1 MDASAHG
8 GLVRHLLI
16 GSSVLVALALVERA
30 DADERPVATPFKAP
44 PVAAKLD
51 DWGGL
56 YIGGHFGAAWGR
68 SDWSAAG
75 GMPLSGSFDLAHGYN
90 AFKGTGSY
98 FAGLQAGYNTMLP
111 NHILLGVE
119 ADISFPNTIDGSQTF
134 SSFSAGTASFAEQ
147 VQFFGSVRGRL
158 GYAPGNWLIYA
169 TGGFAFGYDQ
179 FTRTQLSGTPAGG
192 TATPGTVESRFMV
205 PRAGWTAG
213 AGVEVAL
220 SPHWNARLEYLYT
233 QFNTRSVAFPAGAQT
248 FASDLSLQSIRLGL
262 NYKLGRDGSID
273 SLSDFLGKGPT
284 ALELDRFA
292 FHGQTTY
299 VHQYAFPFRSPY
311 RGSNSLIPNQGR
323 ETWDVTFY
331 AGARLWD
338 GAELWVNPEIDQGFG
353 LSGTLGAA
361 GFPSGEAYKVG
372 DSAPYARIP
381 RLFLRQTIDLGGE
394 KQKVESGINQ
404 FAGSQTA
411 DRLVIT
417 LGKFGVTDVFD
428 TNKYAHDPR
437 SDFMNWSLVDT
448 GTFDYAADAWGYTY
462 GAAVEWYSGRW
473 TLRGGLFDLSIVPN
487 STELD
492 PRFSQFQWIGEIER
506 RHELWGQP
514 GKVAVTGFL
523 SRGRMGR
530 FADAVL
536 LSNLTG
542 QPADIAAVRRY
553 QSRTGISLNAE
564 QQLSPDVGMFARA
577 GWALGDIEPYE
588 FTDID
593 HTLAAGVTVTGKNWG
608 RADDT
613 FGLAGVVNSI
623 SGQHKT
629 FLNAGGLGILV
640 GDGKLTNPGSEQILE
655 MYYSLPVQSW
665 RLTFDYQLIAN
676 PAYNRDRGPVSI
688 IGTRVRTQF

>member
-1 MDASAHG
+1 
-8 GLVRHLLI
+8 V
-16 GSSVLVALALVERA
+16 VVALALAERA
-30 DADERPVATPFKAP
+30 EADERLPVMPLKA
-44 PVAAKLD
+44 PVAAKPF
-51 DWGGL
+51 DWNGFYL
-56 YIGGHFGAAWGR
+56 GGHVGGAGGH

-75 GMPLSGSFDLAHGYN
+75 GLPVGGSFDLTHGFN

-98 FAGLQAGYNTMLP
+98 FGGLQAGYNFLLP
-111 NHILLGVE
+111 NRILLGAE
-119 ADISFPNTIDGSQTF
+119 ADISFPNKIEGSQTF
-134 SSFSAGTASFAEQ
+134 SSASAGTASFAEL
-147 VQFFGSVRGRL
+147 VQFFGTVRGRL

-169 TGGFAFGYDQ
+169 TGGFAFSYDEL
-179 FTRTQLSGTPAGG
+179 TRTQLAGTPIGG
-192 TATPGTVESRFMV
+192 TASPGTVENRFMV

-213 AGVEVAL
+213 AGIEVAL
-220 SPHWNARLEYLYT
+220 APHWSARLEYLYT
-233 QFNTRSVAFPAGAQT
+233 QFNTRSIAFVAGDQT
-248 FASDLSLQSIRLGL
+248 FASDLSLQSLRLGL
-262 NYKLGRDGSID
+262 NYKISQNGAIEDW
-273 SLSDFLGKGPT
+273 SDFLSKGPI

-299 VHQYAFPFRSPY
+299 VQQYALPFRSPY
-311 RGSNSLIPNQGR
+311 RGQNSLIPNQGR
-323 ETWDVTFY
+323 QTWDVTFY

-381 RLFLRQTIDLGGE
+381 RAFLRQTIDLGGE
-394 KQKVESGINQ
+394 KQKVEAGINQ
-404 FAGSQTA
+404 FAGSQA
-411 DRLVIT
+411 ANRLVIT

-437 SDFMNWSLVDT
+437 SDFMNWALVDT

-473 TLRGGLFDLSIVPN
+473 TLRGGLFDLSVVPN

-492 PRFSQFQWIGEIER
+492 PRFSQFQWVGEIER

-523 SRGRMGR
+523 TRGRMGR
-530 FADAVL
+530 FDDAVL

-553 QSRTGISLNAE
+553 QSRTGISFNAE
-564 QQLSPDVGMFARA
+564 QQLSPDVGVFARA
-577 GWALGDIEPYE
+577 GVARGDIEPYE

-593 HTLAAGVTVTGKNWG
+593 RTLAAGVTVSGKSWG
-608 RADDT
+608 RAEDT

-623 SGQHKT
+623 WGQHQA

-640 GDGKLTNPGSEQILE
+640 GDGKLPNPGPEQILE

-688 IGTRVRTQF
+688 LGTRLRTQF

>member
-1 MDASAHG
+1 VKHW
-8 GLVRHLLI
+8 LI
-16 GSSVLVALALVERA
+16 GSSVLVALALAERA
-30 DADERPVATPFKAP
+30 EADERPLVMPFKAP
-44 PVAAKLD
+44 PAAAKPY

-75 GMPLSGSFDLAHGYN
+75 GLPLSGSFDLAHGYN

-98 FAGLQAGYNTMLP
+98 FAGLQAGYNAMLP
-111 NHILLGVE
+111 NHILLGAD
-119 ADISFPNTIDGSQTF
+119 ADISFPNTIEGSQTF
-134 SSFSAGTASFAEQ
+134 SSVSTGTASFAEQ
-147 VQFFGSVRGRL
+147 AQFFGSVRGRL

-169 TGGFAFGYDQ
+169 TGGFAFSYDE
-179 FTRTQLSGTPAGG
+179 FTRTQLTGTPAGG
-192 TATPGTVESRFMV
+192 TATPGTVENRFMV

-220 SPHWNARLEYLYT
+220 APRWSARLEYLYT
-233 QFNTRSVAFPAGAQT
+233 QFNGRSVTFPAGAQS
-248 FASDLSLQSIRLGL
+248 FASDLSLQSVRLGL
-262 NYKLGRDGSID
+262 NYKIGQDG
-273 SLSDFLGKGPT
+273 LSNFLGQGPS

-299 VHQYAFPFRSPY
+299 VQQYALPFRSPY
-311 RGSNSLIPNQGR
+311 RGQNSLIPNQGR

-331 AGARLWD
+331 AGTRLWD

-437 SDFMNWSLVDT
+437 SDFMNWALVDS

-530 FADAVL
+530 FDDAVL

-553 QSRTGISLNAE
+553 QSRTGISVNAE
-564 QQLSPDVGMFARA
+564 QQLSPDVGVFARA
-577 GWALGDIEPYE
+577 GWARGDIEPYE

-593 HTLAAGVTVTGKNWG
+593 RTLAAGVTVSGKSWG
-608 RADDT
+608 RAEDT

-623 SGQHKT
+623 WGQHQA

-640 GDGKLTNPGSEQILE
+640 GDGKLPNSGPEQILE

-688 IGTRVRTQF
+688 LGTRLRTQF